1 MSEGIKCPDQF
12 VFGLDIGTRSLVGTI
27 GYMDSYGF
35 HVVAMEVVEHTTRAM
50 MDGQVHDINV
60 VADEINQLATG
71 SRETAQKSN
80 ESHEKILKA
89 IEMIQKDTKNLLE
102 IIREVNE
109 KTASL
114 AAVTEEITASNELIL
129 EATGTVKQNLEEL
142 TNMKEI

>member
-1 MSEGIKCPDQF
+1 
-12 VFGLDIGTRSLVGTI
+12 
-27 GYMDSYGF
+27 
-35 HVVAMEVVEHTTRAM
+35 
-50 MDGQVHDINV
+50 
-60 VADEINQLATG
+60 
-71 SRETAQKSN
+71 
-80 ESHEKILKA
+80 
-89 IEMIQKDTKNLLE
+89 MIQKDTKNLLE